1 MKRCLADYRIRFGHS
16 IQACSNAE
24 GGIRRIGE
32 KNELVPN
39 YSHRLVSETLQESLG
54 ILMKNRIHKE
64 WDTQL
69 KKEGLLASYFIFKN
83 PRKES
88 SSMLY
93 EKVLCF
99 VLE

>member
-1 MKRCLADYRIRFGHS
+1 
-16 IQACSNAE
+16 
-24 GGIRRIGE
+24 
-32 KNELVPN
+32 
-39 YSHRLVSETLQESLG
+39 
-54 ILMKNRIHKE
+54 MKNRIHKE

>member
-1 MKRCLADYRIRFGHS
+1 MRHTVEERS
-16 IQACSNAE
+16 M
-24 GGIRRIGE
+24 
-32 KNELVPN
+32 V
-39 YSHRLVSETLQESLG
+39 
-54 ILMKNRIHKE
+54 
-64 WDTQL
+64 
-69 KKEGLLASYFIFKN
+69 ASYFIFKN